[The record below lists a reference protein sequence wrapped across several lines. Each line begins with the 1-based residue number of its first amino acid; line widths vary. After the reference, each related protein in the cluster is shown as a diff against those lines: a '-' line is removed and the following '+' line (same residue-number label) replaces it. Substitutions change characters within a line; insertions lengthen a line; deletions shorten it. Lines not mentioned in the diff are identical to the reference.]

1 MVVAVQDI
9 MVITHGGMGLVGQEI
24 ILPVEDTK
32 MGHIG
37 QVQVVIIIITAQHFY
52 HLQIHNMKLEIKKIN
67 EEKVK
72 IIITENNEELL
83 NEEIFFIYMED
94 IVFTKQNSLDKIQQL
109 IELYGEFT
117 TIEND
122 FNI

>member
-1 MVVAVQDI
+1 
-9 MVITHGGMGLVGQEI
+9 
-24 ILPVEDTK
+24 
-32 MGHIG
+32 
-37 QVQVVIIIITAQHFY
+37 
-52 HLQIHNMKLEIKKIN
+52 MKLEIKKIN

-122 FNI
+122 FDI

>member
-1 MVVAVQDI
+1 
-9 MVITHGGMGLVGQEI
+9 
-24 ILPVEDTK
+24 
-32 MGHIG
+32 
-37 QVQVVIIIITAQHFY
+37 
-52 HLQIHNMKLEIKKIN
+52 MKLEIKKIN